1 MFIEELDINRFYLL
15 SGLSEIASLRISFF
29 ERVITHCG
37 GRSSQKQPKMA

>member
-29 ERVITHCG
+29 ERTITHCE
-37 GRSSQKQPKMA
+37 GRSDQK